1 MNKRIIVALGMAA
14 SLALTACS
22 SDAESGSGSSDN
34 QVEASENADGDG
46 GDSSRSGIRGINVDE
61 DSSVKVDDR
70 YEGRFNEYLQE
81 NYAIGTFEFNSVPY
95 GSWKFVDDT
104 SNQLVIN

>member
-1 MNKRIIVALGMAA
+1 MNKRILVALGMAA
-14 SLALTACS
+14 SVALTACS

-81 NYAIGTFEFNSVPY
+81 TTPLAHLNSTACHTEA
-95 GSWKFVDDT
+95 GSSSMT
-104 SNQLVIN
+104 LQIN